1 MNIIQACDQ
10 LETKKKENL
19 TTPQATPPEL
29 IIKNT
34 YFSTLKYILYCK
46 HTYCPIKNKSSI

>member
-34 YFSTLKYILYCK
+34 YFSTLKYISYIVNIHIVL
-46 HTYCPIKNKSSI
+46 